1 MINLYQNHVTGDFM
15 TEKTVFQKVEEQ
27 HLASSMGSGSL
38 EVLATPA
45 VVALMEYAASSLA
58 QDILGDG
65 ELTTVGTAVSVAHTA
80 ATPLGAEITA
90 TARLVEQD
98 GRTFRFEVSAADQKG
113 EIAHGT
119 HTRVSVKAKAFQ
131 EKTDR
136 KFFRYQYLLFDL
148 DGTLS
153 RSAEGIRASLEYAV
167 QQLDVPMPNL
177 DDYTL
182 YIGPPL
188 IDTFKNLV
196 GLDDERA
203 EIGSELYR
211 SYYNKRGKFLNRT
224 YDGIE
229 EVVSQLHR
237 QGYRMAVCTS
247 KYEPFA
253 KQILEILGLTEYFDA
268 VCGSN
273 ADGSRKD
280 KRDLI
285 PYAIEALGGK
295 PERDKSRTVLLGDT
309 WYDARGA
316 RESGVDF
323 IGMEYGYGDRA
334 AMEREG
340 AVMFAQS
347 PQDITD
353 LIRS

>member
-1 MINLYQNHVTGDFM
+1 M
-15 TEKTVFQKVEEQ
+15 TEKTVFQKTEEQ

-38 EVLATPA
+38 DVLATPA

-58 QDILGDG
+58 QDILDDS
-65 ELTTVGTAVSVAHTA
+65 ELTTVGTAISIEHTS

-90 TARLVEQD
+90 TARLTEQD
-98 GRTFRFEVSAADQKG
+98 GRVFRFAVSAADQKG
-113 EIAHGT
+113 EIARGT
-119 HTRVSVKAKAFQ
+119 HTRVSVKAKSFQ

-136 KFFRYQYLLFDL
+136 KFLRYQYLLFDL

-153 RSAEGIRASLEYAV
+153 RSAEGIRASLEYAI
-167 QQLDVPMPNL
+167 QQMEVPMPDLN
-177 DDYTL
+177 DYTR

-203 EIGSELYR
+203 EIGSRLYR
-211 SYYNKRGKFLNRT
+211 SYYNKRGKFLNT
-224 YDGIE
+224 AYDGIR
-229 EVVSQLHR
+229 EVLAQLHA

-253 KQILEILGLTEYFDA
+253 QEILAILELTDCFDA

-273 ADGSRKD
+273 IDGSRKD

-309 WYDARGA
+309 YFDARGA
-316 RESGVDF
+316 RECGVDF
-323 IGMEYGYGDRA
+323 IGVEYGYGDKA

-340 AVMFAQS
+340 AAVFAQT
-347 PQDITD
+347 PQDIPA
-353 LIRS
+353 LLQA